1 MPFMIEN
8 RYIQPAI
15 TLLDNLPLS
24 GSLSRARTRFITQ
37 LATHLTALQEAEY
50 ALVAEH
56 ATTTNTGEPIIEA
69 DGTFTFAS
77 PENANAFHTE
87 HATLLAERALI
98 ETEAYEGHHALV
110 RQALENTDAVFTGVE
125 AVAYDALLTALE
137 NTAVGGE
144 TDGSAYQA

>member
-1 MPFMIEN
+1 MPFIIEN

-24 GSLSRARTRFITQ
+24 GAFSRARTRFITQ

-56 ATTTNTGEPIIEA
+56 ATTNTGEPIIEA

-77 PENANAFHTE
+77 PENVNAFCAE

-98 ETEAYEGHHALV
+98 ETEAYEGHHDLV

-125 AVAYDALLTALE
+125 AVAYDALLTTLE

-144 TDGSAYQA
+144 DGGSAHQA